1 MVRNGDKGFLVLMGK
16 LLCELRGEKVRVQV
30 AGVSIGRFI
39 ENFFEVLGRE
49 LKCLTARH
57 IFQVADVRKSSL
69 PRVSAAAFFK
79 KLPAANTACGA
90 RHPWAAG
97 TA

>member
-1 MVRNGDKGFLVLMGK
+1 MSGMVRNGDKGFLVLMGK

-57 IFQVADVRKSSL
+57 IFQVADVLREEKFAAPGERS
-69 PRVSAAAFFK
+69 RV
-79 KLPAANTACGA
+79 L
-90 RHPWAAG
+90 
-97 TA
+97 

>member
-1 MVRNGDKGFLVLMGK
+1 MSGMVRNGDKGFLVLMRK

-57 IFQVADVRKSSL
+57 IFQVADVLREEK
-69 PRVSAAAFFK
+69 F
-79 KLPAANTACGA
+79 T
-90 RHPWAAG
+90 AAG
-97 TA
+97 ERSRVL